1 MPPMPKQKMRLSM
14 SNPVV
19 CAKSNRLG
27 GFQYSGT
34 KSGSVR
40 PNGVVNRLAHHI
52 VLRCCGNAA
61 YAASHGARNALD
73 QTSQTYCSGSILISC
88 LVGGARRSLW
98 LIQNKPSS
106 QSNPHSRA
114 SDGLNSRLVP

>member
-19 CAKSNRLG
+19 CARSNRLG

-73 QTSQTYCSGSILISC
+73 QTSQTYCSGSRSEEHTSELQSLMRISYAVFC
-88 LVGGARRSLW
+88 LKKKTKTCR
-98 LIQNKPSS
+98 
-106 QSNPHSRA
+106 
-114 SDGLNSRLVP
+114 

>member
-19 CAKSNRLG
+19 RARSNRLG
-27 GFQYSGT
+27 GLQYSGT

-52 VLRCCGNAA
+52 ALRWRGNAA
-61 YAASHGARNALD
+61 YATSHGARNALD
-73 QTSQTYCSGSILISC
+73 QTSQTNCSAIMC
-88 LVGGARRSLW
+88 PFYLVSSPRRSLSKISAPGPAYRAALQ
-98 LIQNKPSS
+98 LIAA
-106 QSNPHSRA
+106 RREA
-114 SDGLNSRLVP
+114 